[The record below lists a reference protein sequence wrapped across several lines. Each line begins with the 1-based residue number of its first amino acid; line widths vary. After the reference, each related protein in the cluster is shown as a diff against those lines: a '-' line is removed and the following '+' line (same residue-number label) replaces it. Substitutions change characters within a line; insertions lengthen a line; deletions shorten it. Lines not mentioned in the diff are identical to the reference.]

1 MSFVIASGGTTSNS
15 IDHETG
21 SMTIFGPAALTGV
34 VAVEASA
41 DGGTTWNALVD
52 LGVAVTIAATKA
64 TVIQGNFGL
73 VRVKSNGAEGATRT
87 FPVLTTRS
95 GSRRAVSTNVLVT
108 PLVED
113 LNGGGNDALNFNS
126 ITATTF
132 VGDITG
138 TVTGSST
145 PAADNATDLGDGTH
159 RVRHGYFGSSV
170 KNDGY
175 LQFTNIA
182 DPAAPA
188 ATKAVVYCRNNGG
201 KVELV
206 ARFPTGAIQQVAIE
220 P

>member
-1 MSFVIASGGTTSNS
+1 MAFVIASGGTTSNS
-15 IDHETG
+15 LDHETG
-21 SMTIFGPAALTGV
+21 TMTIFGPAALTGV

-87 FPVLTTRS
+87 FPVLT
-95 GSRRAVSTNVLVT
+95 SRAGAHRAVSTNVLVT
-108 PLVED
+108 PLVENLD
-113 LNGGGNDALNFNS
+113 AGGFNIS
-126 ITATTF
+126 NAGTVTATTF
-132 VGDITG
+132 AGNVTG
-138 TVTGSST
+138 TVTGTSV
-145 PAADNATDLGDGTH
+145 PAADNVTDIGDGTH
-159 RVRHGYFGSSV
+159 RVRHGYFGSSI
-170 KNDGY
+170 KDDGY

-188 ATKAVVYCRNNGG
+188 ATKVVVYCRASGG
-201 KVELV
+201 KVQLV
-206 ARFPTGAIQQVAIE
+206 ARFPTGAIQQILIE

>member
-1 MSFVIASGGTTSNS
+1 MSFVIASGGTTSNALEH
-15 IDHETG
+15 DTG
-21 SMTIFGPAALTGV
+21 AMTIFGPAALDNV
-34 VAVEASA
+34 VSVEVSP

-52 LGVAVTIAATKA
+52 LGTAVTIAVTEA

-73 VRVKSNGAEGATRT
+73 VHVKSAGAESADRT

-95 GSRRAVSTNVLVT
+95 GSRRSVSTNVLVT

-113 LNGGGNDALNFNS
+113 LDGGGNDAINFNS

-138 TVTGSST
+138 TVTGSSI
-145 PAADNATDLGDGTH
+145 PAADNTTDVGDGTH
-159 RVRHGYFGSSV
+159 RHRDIYVGRSIKHSGYTE
-170 KNDGY
+170 
-175 LQFTNIA
+175 FTEMV

-188 ATKAVVYCRNNGG
+188 ATKARLYCRDTGG
-201 KVELV
+201 KVECVIL
-206 ARFPTGAIQQVAIE
+206 FPSGIAQQVAIE